1 MCLAALSIGQHRRHV
16 FVLAANRDEYY
27 HRPAARLGWWLPEGG
42 GPAVLG
48 GRDLQAGGSW
58 CALSA
63 SGRLALVTNVRRPG
77 PVDPQAPSRGE
88 IVSRWLGG
96 TEPASRFWVQVG
108 LAGYNPFNLIAVDFT
123 TDERFWCGDE
133 AAPRRLDAGLFGLS
147 NAQLDTPWP
156 KVVALKHALRAA
168 LASSRSVQGLAER
181 LFEALASRRQFA
193 DADLPRTGIP
203 IEREREL
210 SSAWVHLQGLAP
222 GALYGTRCSTVVIVE
237 QEEARR
243 VTHVIERSF
252 RPDGSVQVQRQARLP
267 DWPPHREAAARW
279 PVEQAELVETEFP
292 PA

>member
-27 HRPAARLGWWLPEGG
+27 HRPAARLAWWLPEDG

-63 SGRLALVTNVRRPG
+63 AGRLALVTNVRRPG
-77 PVDPQAPSRGE
+77 HFDPRAPSRGE
-88 IVSRWLGG
+88 IVAHWLRGS
-96 TEPASRFWVQVG
+96 EASSRFWVQVG
-108 LAGYNPFNLIAVDFT
+108 LAGYNPFNLIAIDFT

-133 AAPRRLDAGLFGLS
+133 AAARRLDGGLYGLS

-156 KVVALKHALRAA
+156 KVLALKQAMRSA

-181 LFEALASRRQFA
+181 LFEALASRQPWP

-203 IEREREL
+203 IERERAL
-210 SSAWVHLQGLAP
+210 SPAWVQLNGPTPDL
-222 GALYGTRCSTVVIVE
+222 LYGTRCSTLVIVE
-237 QEEARR
+237 QQAEQR
-243 VTHVIERSF
+243 VTHVLERSF
-252 RPDGSVQVQRQARLP
+252 RPDGSVQAQRHATLP
-267 DWPPHREAAARW
+267 DWPPTAQAAGRW
-279 PVEQAELVETEFP
+279 RVERAALRETEYP